1 MLKTM
6 SSAGA
11 LSWTQEQDLSRLD
24 QSEARLSEVTA
35 MQMIDQSELTVKDT
49 LDQACPHDDQ
59 VHATYELEI
68 QSYRQIVKMLIQKL
82 KCSQKHI

>member
-1 MLKTM
+1 
-6 SSAGA
+6 
-11 LSWTQEQDLSRLD
+11 
-24 QSEARLSEVTA
+24 